1 MPVSKRLHYHG
12 CKRSEDFISEQ
23 LEKIVD
29 KVLKGNEDDRY
40 IVVKGFYPNGRT
52 KVYAIDLAE

>member
-1 MPVSKRLHYHG
+1 M
-12 CKRSEDFISEQ
+12 
-23 LEKIVD
+23 
-29 KVLKGNEDDRY
+29 KGNEDDRY

>member
-1 MPVSKRLHYHG
+1 MVVNDQKVTSP
-12 CKRSEDFISEQ
+12 EQ

-29 KVLKGNEDDRY
+29 KVLKGNADDRY